1 MTSIR
6 LSDAACVIK
15 NSKEI
20 VEFPNQEM
28 IDEYIKKEQE
38 DLFISAIESN
48 SSDQKGYCFNFIMN
62 NQARS
67 NFKDTVTYYE
77 HSMP

>member
-1 MTSIR
+1 
-6 LSDAACVIK
+6 
-15 NSKEI
+15 
-20 VEFPNQEM
+20 M